1 LVGIS
6 TSAVSDASLVGGGTP
21 LSAIVDI
28 ETTMFCREMDDEAV
42 KPLTLLTQPKDKV
55 PKNARDRD
63 SFMMKRI
70 ERRLF

>member
-42 KPLTLLTQPKDKV
+42 KQLTLLTQPKDKV